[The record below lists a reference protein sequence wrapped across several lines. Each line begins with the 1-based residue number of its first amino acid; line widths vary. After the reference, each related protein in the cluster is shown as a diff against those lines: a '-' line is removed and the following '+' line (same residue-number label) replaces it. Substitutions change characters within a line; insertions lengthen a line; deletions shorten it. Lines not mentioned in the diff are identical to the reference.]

1 LKKVSKPTKNKIRKE
16 KKNGNVLNIG
26 ILMRKYAP
34 GMNVSPSAVESMM
47 KRIEMFLEDAMPEI
61 AKIAKANGCQPS
73 KKLRI
78 LNTLR
83 KARRTSHG
91 ILELLKNDVEPKIRK
106 KEIEKNE

>member
-61 AKIAKANGCQPS
+61 AEIAKANGCQTIKEVEDIKHPEKS
-73 KKLRI
+73 QAHI
-78 LNTLR
+78 TWYF
-83 KARRTSHG
+83 G
-91 ILELLKNDVEPKIRK
+91 IIENDIEPKIRK